1 MTTHKRPVQYQQRMP
16 ARGYYGSSP
25 QYGYY
30 PRHPYAVPKKQIWP
44 LLISLLGIALLIF
57 SFISVPLIDPKL
69 MDLAKTNP
77 TDELAGVAFCDG
89 ICEVDGEIV
98 GTNKYLVVGTAA
110 DLIDMTELENVKQ
123 VKFLGMLD

>member
-1 MTTHKRPVQYQQRMP
+1 MTQKRQAQYQQRVP

-25 QYGYY
+25 QYSYY
-30 PRHPYAVPKKQIWP
+30 PRHPYAVPKKPIWP
-44 LLISLLGIALLIF
+44 LLISVLGIALLIF
-57 SFISVPLIDPKL
+57 SLISVPLIDPKL
-69 MDLAKTNP
+69 IDLAKTNP

-89 ICEVDGEIV
+89 ICAIDGEIV

-110 DLIDMTELENVKQ
+110 DLIDLTELENVKQ